1 MALASSIRDPDLANR
16 AVDVAIHI
24 GLVFLLAA
32 ACLLILR
39 PFLPL
44 LLWGIIVAVAVY
56 PGYRRLKDFL
66 GGRGGLAAV
75 LCTVFLLALL
85 IIPVVLLTGTLIA
98 GIQSTTAHL
107 KDGTFNIPPPPP
119 RVETLPVIGAPL
131 KGLWNQ
137 ASTNLNA
144 ALQTFAP
151 QIKAVI
157 PKLLA
162 ASTDVG
168 LTVLQ
173 FVLSILVAGVLL
185 AYVRTGA
192 KVSRSL
198 ANRLFGVRGPEFEE
212 IAAGTIRS
220 VTTGILGVAFI
231 QSVLAGIGFLVVG
244 LPGAGLWA
252 AGFLFAGV
260 LQVAPIV
267 LIPAVI
273 YVFMTASSTKAVI
286 FLIWCLFVGA
296 MDNVLKPL
304 LLGRGAAVPMIVV
317 FLGVLGGFI
326 AMGIVGLFVGA
337 IVLSVG
343 YKLLLTW
350 LVPEAATNPG

>member
-1 MALASSIRDPDLANR
+1 LANR
-16 AVDVAIHI
+16 AVEVAIHI
-24 GLVFLLAA
+24 GLVFLLAT
-32 ACLLILR
+32 ACLIILR

-44 LLWGIIVAVAVY
+44 LLWGVIVAVAVY
-56 PGYRRLKDFL
+56 PGYRKLKDFL

-75 LCTVFLLALL
+75 LCTVFLLALV

-98 GIQSTTAHL
+98 GIQSTSAHL
-107 KDGTFNIPPPPP
+107 KDGTFTIPPPPP
-119 RVETLPVIGAPL
+119 RVETWPVIGVPL

-144 ALQTFAP
+144 ALRTFAP
-151 QIKAVI
+151 QIKAIV

-162 ASTDVG
+162 ESAGIG

-173 FVLSILVAGVLL
+173 FVLSVLVAGVLL

-192 KVSRSL
+192 TVSRSL
-198 ANRLFGVRGPEFEE
+198 SNRLFGARGPEFEE

-231 QSVLAGIGFLVVG
+231 QSTFAGIGFLVVG

-252 AGFLFAGV
+252 AGFLFAAV
-260 LQVAPIV
+260 LQMGAIA
-267 LIPAVI
+267 LIPTVI
-273 YVFMTASSTKAVI
+273 YVFMTASSTKAVM
-286 FLIWCLFVGA
+286 FLIWCIFVGA

-317 FLGVLGGFI
+317 FLGVVGGFI
-326 AMGIVGLFVGA
+326 TMGIIGLFVGA

-350 LVPEAATNPG
+350 LVPETVTSPG